1 MALFPQ
7 AHNMPSLAPS
17 SPTINNTFGQS
28 QQIALQVSSENH
40 PNLVRQSP
48 PTQYDA
54 SPTEMQ
60 PGARSLLIASDP
72 FFSQSKIALEQKD
85 QIPKEIEDQ
94 LLSPT
99 PTSDAPSLPENVPQP
114 FNLFQP
120 SKPPLINPFRS
131 PTKETTPQYRF
142 GQPSQP
148 ATPNLS
154 IFTSPDKQNIPKL
167 GSNEETVPELR
178 RRVAF
183 WHEAWQ
189 KHDKELEELKDLQR
203 AKDKEIF
210 KLREER
216 IAKNKELD
224 RLKHLLTAA
233 EEAGRELEK
242 RNQAAMRAL
251 EGRN

>member
-1 MALFPQ
+1 M
-7 AHNMPSLAPS
+7 
-17 SPTINNTFGQS
+17 
-28 QQIALQVSSENH
+28 
-40 PNLVRQSP
+40 
-48 PTQYDA
+48 
-54 SPTEMQ
+54 
-60 PGARSLLIASDP
+60 ASDP

-85 QIPKEIEDQ
+85 QIPKEIADN
-94 LLSPT
+94 LLPPT
-99 PTSDAPSLPENVPQP
+99 PTSDVPSLPENNLQP

-120 SKPPLINPFRS
+120 SKAPLVNPFCS

-142 GQPSQP
+142 GQPSQLP
-148 ATPNLS
+148 TPNLS
-154 IFTSPDKQNIPKL
+154 VFTSPDKENIPEL
-167 GSNEETVPELR
+167 GSNEETIPELR

-189 KHDKELEELKDLQR
+189 KHDKELEKLKDLQR

-224 RLKHLLTAA
+224 RLNHLLTAA